1 MANEL
6 QTQFDEQFKEALKLV
21 KKYIDNNNGV
31 QDDKIQHIQEQ
42 LELLSAQQGGDTP
55 MPPATL
61 ITKINQI
68 IAFLQ
73 TDLKAIANDVFFSD
87 SENGDS
93 NGTLIL

>member
-21 KKYIDNNNGV
+21 KRYIDNNNGV

-42 LELLSAQQGGDTP
+42 LELLSAQQSGDTP

-87 SENGDS
+87 IESDNSDIAL
-93 NGTLIL
+93 TL